1 VLSPPLN
8 RAPRM
13 GGADTVARWRAP
25 RQASALDQTRLAALA
40 TRTPNARARGE
51 RQRRTGAGESSK
63 GPTLTSDHRTARG
76 RTECGAVVLSRAPEC
91 QRQSRIPQK
100 RQLKFPQ

>member
-1 VLSPPLN
+1 
-8 RAPRM
+8 M